1 MLLKGLVSEDEIGNE
16 VLVLLNQQL
25 ARQQLLRDL
34 DLDMRAAHPARP
46 CADVSF
52 ASPSTW

>member
-1 MLLKGLVSEDEIGNE
+1 MLLKGLVSENEIGNE